1 VIPVLQR
8 RIERYPAHEIRF
20 NLLAMVQ
27 DLRIRAREIGD
38 TEMLFR
44 EEQKRNEWQFENS
57 LRRHNFVGF
66 AGEVLK
72 GVIAGKLKEGPDA
85 YRNWVEDAKK
95 KTKMRSEEQKKKGGA
110 ASEDLE
116 MAG

>member
-1 VIPVLQR
+1 
-8 RIERYPAHEIRF
+8 
-20 NLLAMVQ
+20 MVR
-27 DLRIRAREIGD
+27 DLRVQAREIGD
-38 TEMLFR
+38 QETLLR

-72 GVIAGKLKEGPDA
+72 GVIGEKLKEGPDA
-85 YRNWVEDAKK
+85 YGKWVEEGKA
-95 KTKMRSEEQKKKGGA
+95 KTKARSEEQKGKKGTVD
-110 ASEDLE
+110 EDAE